1 MNVIKQVG
9 NYAEIYERHF
19 PGVERDRNY
28 LWSEGGLLY
37 SPPFSGEPRDIT
49 LVDND
54 QRNLLAEVLKR
65 GSLKFGL
72 SENNPGFAMEQGNGE
87 FVGFDVDLGHAI
99 AAALFG
105 DPNQIE
111 IQIQSFSDSFA
122 NTANGVVDVSA
133 MGITNNLVRDGS
145 LGVDFSPTYFY
156 SGQGVLVR
164 EDSGIS
170 ILPALNGQRVGIL
183 EGTTSLQNLEDAL
196 DEFGATFI
204 PVTFATNDEMF
215 EAYEK
220 GEIDA
225 VSTDL
230 SILSSRIPT
239 LSNPEQ
245 HQILDDVLSKE
256 PLALI
261 TDENQSEWADV
272 VRWVYNTLVQA
283 EELGITSKNID
294 ELIAQNTSNNLAT
307 NSNPAIRQFLGL
319 EGNIG
324 QALGLPND
332 FAVKVIKAVGNYG
345 EIYERHFNSD
355 VLRRDSNALATDFGL
370 QYALPVAGLSAQN
383 KNASIGASDAAN
395 QLQGNTE
402 ANIIYGLAGND
413 TIMGYENNDLINGN
427 SGEDFLAGH
436 EGNDTLDG
444 GQGDDTVQGGK
455 DNDVISGSLGNDVLV
470 GELGDDTLTGGPGED
485 VLKGGE
491 GRDTFVLIPGSGTDT
506 IADFTIGQD
515 GLRFASSLTFEQ
527 LTIIQGT
534 GAQAQ
539 DTLIRLASSGEVLA
553 SLTGVSASSLD
564 PAMFV

>member
-1 MNVIKQVG
+1 
-9 NYAEIYERHF
+9 
-19 PGVERDRNY
+19 
-28 LWSEGGLLY
+28 
-37 SPPFSGEPRDIT
+37 
-49 LVDND
+49 
-54 QRNLLAEVLKR
+54 
-65 GSLKFGL
+65 
-72 SENNPGFAMEQGNGE
+72 
-87 FVGFDVDLGHAI
+87 
-99 AAALFG
+99 
-105 DPNQIE
+105 
-111 IQIQSFSDSFA
+111 
-122 NTANGVVDVSA
+122 
-133 MGITNNLVRDGS
+133 
-145 LGVDFSPTYFY
+145 
-156 SGQGVLVR
+156 
-164 EDSGIS
+164 
-170 ILPALNGQRVGIL
+170 
-183 EGTTSLQNLEDAL
+183 
-196 DEFGATFI
+196 
-204 PVTFATNDEMF
+204 
-215 EAYEK
+215 
-220 GEIDA
+220 
-225 VSTDL
+225 
-230 SILSSRIPT
+230 
-239 LSNPEQ
+239 
-245 HQILDDVLSKE
+245 
-256 PLALI
+256 
-261 TDENQSEWADV
+261 
-272 VRWVYNTLVQA
+272 
-283 EELGITSKNID
+283 
-294 ELIAQNTSNNLAT
+294 
-307 NSNPAIRQFLGL
+307 
-319 EGNIG
+319 
-324 QALGLPND
+324 LPND